1 MDGLKEAKA
10 DLFVDMWG
18 RRKDVGD
25 GAVEAFGYGLSVEDA
40 CVRLKLNE
48 ISGRREVWWRS
59 RAVDTGK
66 GMKL

>member
-10 DLFVDMWG
+10 DLFVNMWG

-25 GAVEAFGYGLSVEDA
+25 GAVEASGYRLSVEDA

-48 ISGRREVWWRS
+48 ISGS
-59 RAVDTGK
+59 RKV
-66 GMKL
+66 